1 MYSRILIADNNYIA
15 RVGLAT
21 ILKRESPE
29 TVINYA
35 SDEKEIKKRV
45 TAHRHDVIFLDID
58 IPDLRYTD
66 IIPALKTLQPDIKI
80 LIFTDHQLQD
90 IMRFINN
97 GINGYLKKKSSES
110 EIKAAFRAILKSEF
124 FYQPEA
130 VTFIANTLN
139 ERRVLK
145 TLSAREHQVFELLA
159 KGKRNIDITAVLNIK
174 ASAVSMF
181 KKKIYKKLNIKN
193 IIELTEL
200 HQKLY

>member
-15 RVGLAT
+15 RIGLAT